1 MHAAAGGGHFLDAFD
16 DVHAFDDFTEYTV
29 APALQA
35 LAAMIEKIVVGDIDE
50 ELCGGRVR
58 ILGARHGQRAG
69 HVLQAVVGFIVDGG
83 PGRFL
88 VEVGVEAAALD
99 HEPIDHPVEQR
110 AVIMTVDDVLLEIG
124 GGVGGLV
131 MIEAY
136 DDIAEIGLQ
145 NDHVDFLMV
154 LRTRLGV
161 ARLRHAII
169 AVLHRHAKPAQC
181 PPARSRTDSACR
193 LTPCVSPS
201 RQPEVSSTTM
211 TTDTTSAPNFIRNQ
225 IREEVE
231 SGKTKAIVT
240 RFPPEPNGFLHIGHA
255 KSICL
260 NFGLAEQFGGA
271 CHLRFDD
278 TNPAKEEQAYIDA
291 IKADVSW
298 LGFEWAGKVR
308 FASDYFDQLY
318 AWAQHLIREG
328 KAYVDDL
335 SPDEIRE
342 YRGTL
347 TEPGRPSP
355 YRERSPDEN
364 LDLLERMRG
373 GEFAEGEKV
382 LRAKIDMASPNINLR
397 DPILYRIRHAHHHQT
412 GDKWKIYPSYDF
424 AHGQSD
430 AIEGVTHSICTLEF
444 EDHRPLYEWLL
455 DNLPVPCTPRQIEFA
470 RLNLDYTLTSKRKL
484 KLLVDEDIV
493 DGWDDPRL
501 PTISGM
507 RRRGYTPASIRKF
520 CEMIGVTRA
529 DGGLVDIA
537 MLTHA
542 IRSDLEDNAPRAM
555 CVLKPLKVV
564 LTNVAEGHEE
574 VYDVPGHPARDDMAV
589 RKVPFTRELWIDA
602 DDFME
607 EPPKKFFRLAPGQEV
622 RLRNSYVIRCDEV
635 IKNAAGEILELRC
648 SVDFDTLGKN
658 PEGRK
663 VKGVIHWVSAT
674 HGVPMEVRLYD
685 NLFQVEQ
692 PDKDK
697 DADFLEHLN
706 PDSLIVCQAFGEP
719 SLSEVTPESRFQF
732 ERVGY
737 FCADRH
743 ACTEGKLVFNR
754 TVGLKDSWAK
764 IQKKG

>member
-1 MHAAAGGGHFLDAFD
+1 
-16 DVHAFDDFTEYTV
+16 
-29 APALQA
+29 
-35 LAAMIEKIVVGDIDE
+35 
-50 ELCGGRVR
+50 
-58 ILGARHGQRAG
+58 
-69 HVLQAVVGFIVDGG
+69 
-83 PGRFL
+83 
-88 VEVGVEAAALD
+88 
-99 HEPIDHPVEQR
+99 
-110 AVIMTVDDVLLEIG
+110 MTNE
-124 GGVGGLV
+124 
-131 MIEAY
+131 
-136 DDIAEIGLQ
+136 
-145 NDHVDFLMV
+145 
-154 LRTRLGV
+154 T
-161 ARLRHAII
+161 
-169 AVLHRHAKPAQC
+169 
-181 PPARSRTDSACR
+181 
-193 LTPCVSPS
+193 TP
-201 RQPEVSSTTM
+201 
-211 TTDTTSAPNFIRNQ
+211 APNFIRNQ
-225 IREEVE
+225 VRDEIEGGQV
-231 SGKTKAIVT
+231 TKIVT

-260 NFGLAEQFGGA
+260 NFGLAEQLGGD

-291 IKADVSW
+291 IKEDVSW
-298 LGFEWAGKVR
+298 LGFQWAGPVR

-318 AWAQHLIREG
+318 AWAQHLIRED

-347 TEPGRPSP
+347 TAPGKPSP
-355 YRERSPDEN
+355 YRERSVDEN
-364 LDLLERMRG
+364 LDLLERMRN
-373 GEFAEGEKV
+373 GEFGEGEKV

-397 DPILYRIRHAHHHQT
+397 DPILYRIRHASHHQT

-424 AHGQSD
+424 THGQSD
-430 AIEGVTHSICTLEF
+430 AIEGITHSICTLEF
-444 EDHRPLYEWLL
+444 EDHRPLYEWFLN
-455 DNLPVPCTPRQIEFA
+455 NLPVPAKPRQIEFA

-484 KLLVDEDIV
+484 KLLVDEQIV
-493 DGWDDPRL
+493 DGWDDPRM

-555 CVLKPLKVV
+555 CVLNPLKVV
-564 LTNVAEGHEE
+564 LTNVPEDHEE
-574 VYDVPGHPARDDMAV
+574 VYDVPGHPAREDMAV
-589 RKVPFTRELWIDA
+589 RKVPFSRELYIDQ

-607 EPPKKFFRLAPGQEV
+607 DAPKKFFRLAPGKEV
-622 RLRNSYVIRCDEV
+622 RLRNSYVIRCDNV
-635 IKNAAGEILELRC
+635 VKNEAGDVTELHC

-663 VKGVIHWVSAT
+663 VKGVIHWVSAA

-685 NLFQVEQ
+685 NLFTVEQ
-692 PDKDK
+692 PDRDK
-697 DADFLEHLN
+697 DVDFLEHLN
-706 PDSLIVCQAFGEP
+706 PDSLTVCHAIGEP
-719 SLSEVTPESRFQF
+719 SLANAAPEDRFQF

-743 ACTEGKLVFNR
+743 ASKPGQLVFNR

-764 IQKKG
+764 IKQKG

>member
-1 MHAAAGGGHFLDAFD
+1 MS
-16 DVHAFDDFTEYTV
+16 TEN
-29 APALQA
+29 A
-35 LAAMIEKIVVGDIDE
+35 
-50 ELCGGRVR
+50 
-58 ILGARHGQRAG
+58 
-69 HVLQAVVGFIVDGG
+69 
-83 PGRFL
+83 
-88 VEVGVEAAALD
+88 
-99 HEPIDHPVEQR
+99 
-110 AVIMTVDDVLLEIG
+110 
-124 GGVGGLV
+124 
-131 MIEAY
+131 
-136 DDIAEIGLQ
+136 
-145 NDHVDFLMV
+145 
-154 LRTRLGV
+154 
-161 ARLRHAII
+161 
-169 AVLHRHAKPAQC
+169 
-181 PPARSRTDSACR
+181 
-193 LTPCVSPS
+193 
-201 RQPEVSSTTM
+201 
-211 TTDTTSAPNFIRNQ
+211 SAPNFIRNQ
-225 IREEVE
+225 IRDEIEAGRADKV
-231 SGKTKAIVT
+231 VT
-240 RFPPEPNGFLHIGHA
+240 RFPPEPNGFLHVGHA

-260 NFGLAEQFGGA
+260 NFGLAEQFGGD

-291 IKADVSW
+291 IKEDVSW
-298 LGFEWAGKVR
+298 LGFEWAGSVR
-308 FASDYFDQLY
+308 YASDYFDQLY
-318 AWAQHLIREG
+318 AWAQHLVREG

-355 YRERSPDEN
+355 WRDRDAEES
-364 LDLLERMRG
+364 LDLLERMRA
-373 GEFAEGEKV
+373 GEFNEGERV

-424 AHGQSD
+424 THGQSD

-444 EDHRPLYEWLL
+444 EDHRPLYEWFL
-455 DNLPVPCTPRQIEFA
+455 DNLPVPAKPRQIEFA
-470 RLNLDYTLTSKRKL
+470 RLNMNYTLTSKRKL
-484 KLLVDEDIV
+484 KLLVDEGIV
-493 DGWDDPRL
+493 DGWDDPRM

-537 MLTHA
+537 MLYHA

-555 CVLKPLKVV
+555 CVLNPLKVV
-564 LTNVAEGHEE
+564 LTNVPEGHEE
-574 VYDVPGHPARDDMAV
+574 VYEVPGHPAREDMAM
-589 RKVPFTRELWIDA
+589 RRVPFTRELYIDQE
-602 DDFME
+602 DFME

-635 IKNAAGEILELRC
+635 VKNDVGEIEELRC

-663 VKGVIHWVSAT
+663 VKGVIHWVSAA
-674 HGVPMEVRLYD
+674 HAVPMEVRLYD
-685 NLFQVEQ
+685 NLFLVEQ

-706 PDSLIVCQAFGEP
+706 PESLQVCQAMGEP
-719 SLSEVTPESRFQF
+719 SLADAAPESRFQF

-743 ACTEGKLVFNR
+743 ACRDGKRVFNR

>member
-1 MHAAAGGGHFLDAFD
+1 
-16 DVHAFDDFTEYTV
+16 
-29 APALQA
+29 
-35 LAAMIEKIVVGDIDE
+35 
-50 ELCGGRVR
+50 
-58 ILGARHGQRAG
+58 
-69 HVLQAVVGFIVDGG
+69 
-83 PGRFL
+83 
-88 VEVGVEAAALD
+88 
-99 HEPIDHPVEQR
+99 
-110 AVIMTVDDVLLEIG
+110 MTNE
-124 GGVGGLV
+124 
-131 MIEAY
+131 
-136 DDIAEIGLQ
+136 
-145 NDHVDFLMV
+145 
-154 LRTRLGV
+154 T
-161 ARLRHAII
+161 
-169 AVLHRHAKPAQC
+169 
-181 PPARSRTDSACR
+181 
-193 LTPCVSPS
+193 TP
-201 RQPEVSSTTM
+201 
-211 TTDTTSAPNFIRNQ
+211 APNFIRNQ
-225 IREEVE
+225 VREEIEGGQVT
-231 SGKTKAIVT
+231 SIVT

-260 NFGLAEQFGGA
+260 NFGLAEQMGGD

-291 IKADVSW
+291 IKEDVSW
-298 LGFEWAGKVR
+298 LGFEWAGPVR

-347 TEPGRPSP
+347 TEPGTPSP
-355 YRERSPDEN
+355 YRERNAEEN
-364 LDLLERMRG
+364 LDLLARMRD
-373 GEFAEGEKV
+373 GEFGESEKV

-397 DPILYRIRHAHHHQT
+397 DPILYRIRHATHHQT

-444 EDHRPLYEWLL
+444 EDHRPLYEWFL
-455 DNLPVPCTPRQIEFA
+455 DNLPVPCKPRQIEFS
-470 RLNLDYTLTSKRKL
+470 RLNLNYTLTSKRKL
-484 KLLVDEDIV
+484 KLLVDKGIV
-493 DGWDDPRL
+493 DGWDDPRM
-501 PTISGM
+501 PTVSGM

-520 CEMIGVTRA
+520 CDMIGVTRA

-542 IRSDLEDNAPRAM
+542 IRSDLEDSAPRSM

-564 LTNVAEGHEE
+564 LTNVPEGHEE
-574 VYDVPGHPARDDMAV
+574 VYEVLGHPARDDMPV
-589 RKVPFTRELWIDA
+589 RRVPFTRELYIDR

-607 EPPKKFFRLAPGQEV
+607 EPPKKFFRLAPGREV
-622 RLRNSYVIRCDEV
+622 RLRNSYVIRCDDV
-635 IKNAAGEILELRC
+635 IKDESGEITALHC

-663 VKGVIHWVSAT
+663 VKGVIHWVSAV
-674 HGVPMEVRLYD
+674 HGVPLEVRLYD
-685 NLFQVEQ
+685 NLFLEEQ

-706 PDSLIVCQAFGEP
+706 PESLNVCQAIGEP
-719 SLSEVTPESRFQF
+719 SLAHATPESRFQF

-743 ACTEGKLVFNR
+743 ASTPEHLVFNR
-754 TVGLKDSWAK
+754 TVGLKDTWAK
-764 IQKKG
+764 IKQKG

>member
-1 MHAAAGGGHFLDAFD
+1 
-16 DVHAFDDFTEYTV
+16 
-29 APALQA
+29 
-35 LAAMIEKIVVGDIDE
+35 
-50 ELCGGRVR
+50 
-58 ILGARHGQRAG
+58 
-69 HVLQAVVGFIVDGG
+69 
-83 PGRFL
+83 
-88 VEVGVEAAALD
+88 
-99 HEPIDHPVEQR
+99 
-110 AVIMTVDDVLLEIG
+110 
-124 GGVGGLV
+124 
-131 MIEAY
+131 
-136 DDIAEIGLQ
+136 
-145 NDHVDFLMV
+145 
-154 LRTRLGV
+154 
-161 ARLRHAII
+161 
-169 AVLHRHAKPAQC
+169 
-181 PPARSRTDSACR
+181 
-193 LTPCVSPS
+193 
-201 RQPEVSSTTM
+201 M
-211 TTDTTSAPNFIRNQ
+211 TTETSSAPNFIRNQ
-225 IREEVE
+225 IREEIE
-231 SGKTKAIVT
+231 SGQSQKIVT

-260 NFGLAEQFGGA
+260 NFGLAEQFGGD

-291 IKADVSW
+291 IKEDVSW
-298 LGFEWAGKVR
+298 LGFQWAGDIR

-318 AWAQHLIREG
+318 AWAQYLIQAG

-347 TEPGRPSP
+347 TEAGRPSP
-355 YRERSPDEN
+355 YRDRSADEN
-364 LDLLERMRG
+364 LDLLERMRQ

-424 AHGQSD
+424 THGQSD
-430 AIEGVTHSICTLEF
+430 AIEGITHSVCTLEF
-444 EDHRPLYEWLL
+444 EDHRPLYEWFL
-455 DNLPVPCTPRQIEFA
+455 NQLPVPTKPRQIEFA
-470 RLNLDYTLTSKRKL
+470 RLNLNYTLTSKRKL
-484 KLLVDEDIV
+484 KLLVDNGIV
-493 DGWDDPRL
+493 EGWDDPRM

-507 RRRGYTPASIRKF
+507 RRRGYTPASLRKF

-555 CVLKPLKVV
+555 CVLNPLKVV
-564 LTNVAEGHEE
+564 LTNVDEHHEE
-574 VYDVPGHPARDDMAV
+574 VYEVPGHPAREDMPV
-589 RKVPFTRELWIDA
+589 RKIPFNRELWIDR

-607 EPPKKFFRLAPGQEV
+607 EPPKKFFRLAPGKEV

-635 IKNAAGEILELRC
+635 IKNAEGEIEELRC

-663 VKGVIHWVSAT
+663 VKGVIHWVSAR
-674 HGVPMEVRLYD
+674 HGVPVEVRLYD
-685 NLFQVEQ
+685 NLFLVEQ

-697 DADFLEHLN
+697 DADFLDHLN
-706 PDSLIVCQAFGEP
+706 PESLVTVKGIGEP
-719 SLSEVTPESRFQF
+719 SLANADNEDRYQF

-743 ACTEGKLVFNR
+743 DSRPDHLVFNR
-754 TVGLKDSWAK
+754 TVGLKDTWAK
-764 IQKKG
+764 MQKKG

>member
-1 MHAAAGGGHFLDAFD
+1 
-16 DVHAFDDFTEYTV
+16 
-29 APALQA
+29 
-35 LAAMIEKIVVGDIDE
+35 
-50 ELCGGRVR
+50 
-58 ILGARHGQRAG
+58 
-69 HVLQAVVGFIVDGG
+69 
-83 PGRFL
+83 
-88 VEVGVEAAALD
+88 
-99 HEPIDHPVEQR
+99 
-110 AVIMTVDDVLLEIG
+110 
-124 GGVGGLV
+124 
-131 MIEAY
+131 
-136 DDIAEIGLQ
+136 
-145 NDHVDFLMV
+145 
-154 LRTRLGV
+154 
-161 ARLRHAII
+161 
-169 AVLHRHAKPAQC
+169 
-181 PPARSRTDSACR
+181 
-193 LTPCVSPS
+193 
-201 RQPEVSSTTM
+201 M
-211 TTDTTSAPNFIRNQ
+211 TTETSSAPNFIRNQ
-225 IREEVE
+225 IREEIE
-231 SGKTKAIVT
+231 SGQSQKIVT

-260 NFGLAEQFGGA
+260 NFGLAEQFGGD

-291 IKADVSW
+291 IKEDVSW
-298 LGFEWAGKVR
+298 LGFQWAGDIR

-318 AWAQHLIREG
+318 AWAQYLIQEG

-347 TEPGRPSP
+347 TEAGRPSP
-355 YRERSPDEN
+355 YRDRSADEN
-364 LDLLERMRG
+364 LDLLERMRQ

-424 AHGQSD
+424 THGQSD
-430 AIEGVTHSICTLEF
+430 AIEGITHSVCTLEF
-444 EDHRPLYEWLL
+444 EDHRPLYEWFL
-455 DNLPVPCTPRQIEFA
+455 NQLPVPTKPRQIEFA
-470 RLNLDYTLTSKRKL
+470 RLNLNYTLTSKRKL
-484 KLLVDEDIV
+484 KLLVDNGIV
-493 DGWDDPRL
+493 EGWDDPRM

-507 RRRGYTPASIRKF
+507 RRRGYTPASLRKF

-555 CVLKPLKVV
+555 CVLNPLKVV
-564 LTNVAEGHEE
+564 LTNVEEHHEE
-574 VYDVPGHPARDDMAV
+574 VYEVPGHPAREDMPV
-589 RKVPFTRELWIDA
+589 RKIPFNRELWIDR

-607 EPPKKFFRLAPGQEV
+607 EPPKKFFRLAPGKEV

-635 IKNAAGEILELRC
+635 IKNAEGEIEELRC

-663 VKGVIHWVSAT
+663 VKGVIHWVSAR
-674 HGVPMEVRLYD
+674 HGVPVEVRLYD
-685 NLFQVEQ
+685 NLFLVEQ

-697 DADFLEHLN
+697 DADFLDHLN
-706 PDSLIVCQAFGEP
+706 PESLVTVKGIGEP
-719 SLSEVTPESRFQF
+719 SLANADNEDRYQF

-743 ACTEGKLVFNR
+743 DSRPDHLVFNR
-754 TVGLKDSWAK
+754 TVGLKDTWAK
-764 IQKKG
+764 MQKKG

>member
-1 MHAAAGGGHFLDAFD
+1 
-16 DVHAFDDFTEYTV
+16 
-29 APALQA
+29 
-35 LAAMIEKIVVGDIDE
+35 
-50 ELCGGRVR
+50 
-58 ILGARHGQRAG
+58 
-69 HVLQAVVGFIVDGG
+69 
-83 PGRFL
+83 
-88 VEVGVEAAALD
+88 
-99 HEPIDHPVEQR
+99 
-110 AVIMTVDDVLLEIG
+110 MTNE
-124 GGVGGLV
+124 
-131 MIEAY
+131 
-136 DDIAEIGLQ
+136 
-145 NDHVDFLMV
+145 
-154 LRTRLGV
+154 
-161 ARLRHAII
+161 
-169 AVLHRHAKPAQC
+169 
-181 PPARSRTDSACR
+181 
-193 LTPCVSPS
+193 
-201 RQPEVSSTTM
+201 TTK
-211 TTDTTSAPNFIRNQ
+211 APNFIRNQ
-225 IREEVE
+225 VSDEIERGQV
-231 SGKTKAIVT
+231 TQIVT

-260 NFGLAEQFGGA
+260 NFGLAEELGGD

-291 IKADVSW
+291 IKEDVAW
-298 LGFEWAGKVR
+298 LGFEWAGEVR
-308 FASDYFDQLY
+308 FASSYFDQLY

-355 YRERSPDEN
+355 HRERGVEEN
-364 LDLLERMRG
+364 QELLERMRV

-397 DPILYRIRHAHHHQT
+397 DPILYRIRHASHHQT
-412 GDKWKIYPSYDF
+412 GDTWKIYPSYDF
-424 AHGQSD
+424 THGQSD

-444 EDHRPLYEWLL
+444 EDHRPLYEWFLN
-455 DNLPVPCTPRQIEFA
+455 NLPVPSKPRQIEFA

-484 KLLVDEDIV
+484 KLLVDEGIV
-493 DGWDDPRL
+493 DGWDDPRM

-555 CVLKPLKVV
+555 CVINPLKVV
-564 LTNVAEGHEE
+564 LTNVEEGFEE
-574 VYDVPGHPARDDMAV
+574 VYEVPGHPAREDMPV
-589 RKVPFTRELWIDA
+589 RRVPFTRELYIDR

-607 EPPKKFFRLAPGQEV
+607 EAPKKFFRLAPGKEV

-635 IKNAAGEILELRC
+635 IKDDAGEITELCC

-685 NLFQVEQ
+685 NLFMVEQ
-692 PDKDK
+692 PDRDK

-706 PDSLIVCQAFGEP
+706 PESLVIRQAIGEP
-719 SLSEVTPESRFQF
+719 SLADAAPESRYQF

-743 ACTEGKLVFNR
+743 LSTPEKLVFNR